1 MFSERLPMLSVGT
14 VAVVGVVMLAIRPR
28 SVKLHRQIRGTVNV
42 CRVRGDGHHDRP
54 VPLLGI
60 VVIRGQ
66 VVFLGLVVL
75 DRESYWLVPIQ
86 YDGIAILVLKA
97 AGRHAER
104 QREII
109 VLRVQVLERLDTDD
123 T

>member
-1 MFSERLPMLSVGT
+1 MT
-14 VAVVGVVMLAIRPR
+14 V
-28 SVKLHRQIRGTVNV
+28 TVIV
-42 CRVRGDGHHDRP
+42 

-66 VVFLGLVVL
+66 VVFLVLVVL
-75 DRESYWLVPIQ
+75 DRESFWLVPIQ
-86 YDGIAILVLKA
+86 GDGIAILVLEA

-109 VLRVQVLERLDTDD
+109 VLRVQVVERLDTDD
-123 T
+123 P